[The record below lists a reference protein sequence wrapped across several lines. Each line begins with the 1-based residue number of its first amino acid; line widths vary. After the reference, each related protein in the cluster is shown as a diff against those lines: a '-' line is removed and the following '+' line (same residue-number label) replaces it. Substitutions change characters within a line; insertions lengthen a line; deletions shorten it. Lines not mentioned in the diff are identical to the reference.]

1 MKLRT
6 FFLSIL
12 IVWPFVMAMAEGE
25 VNMKF
30 GKPTKEEMQMTTYEA
45 DPEAD
50 AVVLCRLTDVEYII
64 QENGY
69 LVDYREKCRIK
80 VLKPAGTRYAKVVV
94 PYMMNMS
101 HGSKLGGLRFS
112 MFANQLTA
120 GPSSDLGYDGG
131 SMTSEAMGDYSDESV
146 EDLKATAFN
155 LKNGK
160 VVKSQLKK
168 ADVVKKEIDE
178 QNYQLEFT
186 VPDVEVG
193 TVIEYEYTIHSEL
206 FWLLHDWFAQREIP
220 VVYAK
225 LDMNIPGYLMF
236 NMEEHGI
243 QRLTCTCTN
252 GVVRYKLVSDPM
264 SNPVSAV
271 SNHYVCVGR
280 DLMAMP
286 KDDYVYCA
294 EDWRAGVTAELKQFR
309 LRGTMQMDYAK
320 TWEQIDQMILDD
332 EDLGKQ
338 LGDHS
343 PLRDVLKEKKIEEI
357 ADKNERAVAVY
368 QLVMSKVKWDG
379 TYKMRPE
386 KTSET
391 LSKGIGSN
399 ADINMLLIQSLN
411 DVGLNA
417 VPVVLRTRDQGQLP
431 FNFPSLQKLTSFVV
445 GIVTDAGR
453 NVYIDASSKNGYL
466 NVLPENLLVERAR
479 LVMKNK
485 RSMWV
490 NLQQVTKSQ
499 KSILIDAVL
508 TPDGVLKGKQ
518 TIRYEGLAAQKY
530 RQEKGIDDFGLEAT
544 ETSDFTLQGQVAD
557 GAISICPFP
566 SPMKVSPFKAESRK
580 MPVEFAST
588 GKNRVVINIA
598 LPEGYALQGEPRNTT
613 IVSTDKGL
621 EGRYQTSTGNDKVM
635 LSCQF
640 SINKLTH
647 SEKSYG
653 DLKQIFDLFSQ
664 YNTEPLVF
672 KKAQ

>member
-1 MKLRT
+1 
-6 FFLSIL
+6 
-12 IVWPFVMAMAEGE
+12 
-25 VNMKF
+25 
-30 GKPTKEEMQMTTYEA
+30 
-45 DPEAD
+45 
-50 AVVLCRLTDVEYII
+50 
-64 QENGY
+64 
-69 LVDYREKCRIK
+69 VDYREKCRIK

-225 LDMNIPGYLMF
+225 LDMNIPSYLMF

-264 SNPVSAV
+264 ANPVSAV

-320 TWEQIDQMILDD
+320 TWEQIDEMVLKS
-332 EDLGKQ
+332 EDLGVQ
-338 LGDHS
+338 LGEHS
-343 PLRDVLKEKKIEEI
+343 PLAQELTDAKVAEIVDQRQRAEAVVKLVL
-357 ADKNERAVAVY
+357 D
-368 QLVMSKVKWDG
+368 KVKWNG
-379 TYKMRPE
+379 RYEMSPAATE
-386 KTSET
+386 ET
-391 LSKGIGSN
+391 LKNQGGSN
-399 ADINMLLIQSLN
+399 VDINMLLLQSLN
-411 DVGLNA
+411 DAGITA
-417 VPVVLRTRDQGQLP
+417 VPVMLRTRDQGKLSVEFPAVQKYTTFIVAVVLP
-431 FNFPSLQKLTSFVV
+431 QGNLYL
-445 GIVTDAGR
+445 
-453 NVYIDASSKNGYL
+453 DASSANGGFNAL
-466 NVLPENLLVERAR
+466 AELLQVEKAR
-479 LVMKNK
+479 LVLNDRKG
-485 RSMWV
+485 RWV
-490 NLQQVTKSQ
+490 NLQA
-499 KSILIDAVL
+499 AVA
-508 TPDGVLKGKQ
+508 K
-518 TIRYEGLAAQKY
+518 
-530 RQEKGIDDFGLEAT
+530 
-544 ETSDFTLQGQVAD
+544 
-557 GAISICPFP
+557 
-566 SPMKVSPFKAESRK
+566 
-580 MPVEFAST
+580 
-588 GKNRVVINIA
+588 
-598 LPEGYALQGEPRNTT
+598 
-613 IVSTDKGL
+613 
-621 EGRYQTSTGNDKVM
+621 
-635 LSCQF
+635 
-640 SINKLTH
+640 
-647 SEKSYG
+647 
-653 DLKQIFDLFSQ
+653 
-664 YNTEPLVF
+664 
-672 KKAQ
+672 